1 MSEPDRRSSS
11 RSLGAGSAGWPKFS
25 APHQI
30 LLFRQPAV
38 VVFPTTMN
46 AFSPNKAHCAPEPMV
61 LRSPDAWG
69 ALFSVAGRFWR
80 TADFPASLV
89 ESSAR
94 CAERFTRP
102 TERFCRS
109 AEAFCSRAER
119 AVSTTERP
127 GAAPKRP
134 ARTNQALP
142 RACGRFCAGA
152 GPFRSRPQPFCRPS
166 GRFCR
171 PAELPASSS
180 QRA

>member
-1 MSEPDRRSSS
+1 MSAPNRRSSS
-11 RSLGAGSAGWPKFS
+11 RSLGAGSAGRPKFS

-30 LLFRQPAV
+30 LLFKQPAV
-38 VVFPTTMN
+38 VVFPTTMK

-69 ALFSVAGRFWR
+69 AFFSAAGRFWR
-80 TADFPASLV
+80 TADFPASLAK
-89 ESSAR
+89 SSAR
-94 CAERFTRP
+94 CAERFTLP
-102 TERFCRS
+102 TERFCRA